1 MKTNNVEEFF
11 GTLLYSDAEVH
22 KSHLKTTSHKDHV
35 VLNDFYTAILDDVDN
50 LIETYQGL
58 HGKVGAYK
66 NLLQTS
72 TGDAKQ
78 YLLDLQE
85 MVRQGREDF
94 CKESELQ
101 SICDTILEKIA
112 STLYKLTELTE
123 SRENNQFKSLAEFL
137 NEKRYTTTQTKIDMD
152 LKRITEEVKNGAVET
167 HYSNGQLES
176 RANYE
181 NNKLDGL
188 YETWYENG
196 KPKTKENYKNGKRDG
211 LYEFWWENGKP
222 RLRTTYKNR
231 KRDGQWETWHENG
244 QTRSGAT
251 YKNDKLEGLREVWY
265 ESGQIMARETY
276 KNDKLEGLREVWHE
290 NGKPKTKENYKNG
303 KLDGLHNE
311 WDEKGNLVESTIHEN
326 NQSKG
331 LAEFLNE
338 NLEY

>member
-11 GTLLYSDAEVH
+11 GTLLYSDAEIH

-123 SRENNQFKSLAEFL
+123 SRENNQ
-137 NEKRYTTTQTKIDMD
+137 
-152 LKRITEEVKNGAVET
+152 
-167 HYSNGQLES
+167 
-176 RANYE
+176 
-181 NNKLDGL
+181 
-188 YETWYENG
+188 
-196 KPKTKENYKNGKRDG
+196 
-211 LYEFWWENGKP
+211 
-222 RLRTTYKNR
+222 
-231 KRDGQWETWHENG
+231 
-244 QTRSGAT
+244 
-251 YKNDKLEGLREVWY
+251 
-265 ESGQIMARETY
+265 
-276 KNDKLEGLREVWHE
+276 
-290 NGKPKTKENYKNG
+290 
-303 KLDGLHNE
+303 
-311 WDEKGNLVESTIHEN
+311 
-326 NQSKG
+326 SKG

>member
-1 MKTNNVEEFF
+1 MKANNVEEFF
-11 GTLLYSDAEVH
+11 GTLLYSDVEVH
-22 KSHLKTTSHKDHV
+22 KSHLKTSSHKDHV
-35 VLNDFYTAILDDVDN
+35 VLNDFYTAMLDDVDN

-85 MVRQGREDF
+85 MVQQGREDF

-101 SICDTILEKIA
+101 SICDTILGRIA
-112 STLYKLTELTE
+112 STLYKLTEL
-123 SRENNQFKSLAEFL
+123 RENNQFKSLAEFL
-137 NEKRYTTTQTKIDMD
+137 NEKQYTTTQTKIDMD
-152 LKRITEEVKNGAVET
+152 LKRITEEVKNGVVET
-167 HYSNGQLES
+167 HYRNGQLES

-211 LYEFWWENGKP
+211 LYEYWWENGKP

-244 QTRSGAT
+244 QTRSRAT

-326 NQSKG
+326 NQFKS

-338 NLEY
+338 NLGY

>member
-112 STLYKLTELTE
+112 STLYKLTELKE
-123 SRENNQFKSLAEFL
+123 SKKEGLVNYLIEAL
-137 NEKRYTTTQTKIDMD
+137 NEDTKADRKMYVGEITKLRDDLIENINPLLSKLAGVHGDIKKIINSYPSIRESFVSEWRGERFWSKELSKNINQKTQGIMRAEGTIIPIYEGEGDCNIIVSPTSSYNQKETIHLKISEGEIDKFLVGPLNKDKTNMDMLGDFNVTYVPQLD
-152 LKRITEEVKNGAVET
+152 LWEVKTKGRSLSVQYKTFIAIFE
-167 HYSNGQLES
+167 EF
-176 RANYE
+176 ANYLPEALE
-181 NNKLDGL
+181 NFINFEENFLKKNK
-188 YETWYENG
+188 
-196 KPKTKENYKNGKRDG
+196 
-211 LYEFWWENGKP
+211 
-222 RLRTTYKNR
+222 
-231 KRDGQWETWHENG
+231 
-244 QTRSGAT
+244 
-251 YKNDKLEGLREVWY
+251 
-265 ESGQIMARETY
+265 
-276 KNDKLEGLREVWHE
+276 
-290 NGKPKTKENYKNG
+290 
-303 KLDGLHNE
+303 
-311 WDEKGNLVESTIHEN
+311 
-326 NQSKG
+326 
-331 LAEFLNE
+331 
-338 NLEY
+338 